1 MALNIFS
8 ATDFRHNIVNS
19 AILLLARIAL
29 DCQIRSEDDI
39 ASAVY
44 IIGILEEYSM
54 ISERFV
60 PEMYP
65 LLLRLTKYLWV
76 IIICLIMIRFKG
88 DQSALLGEEEGEKK
102 KKKSIEISWNETAKI
117 DAPVSSQWTITIY
130 YYLT

>member
-19 AILLLARIAL
+19 AVLLLARIAL
-29 DCQIRSEDDI
+29 DCQIRSEEDI
-39 ASAVY
+39 ALAVY

-65 LLLRLTKYLWV
+65 LLLRLAKY
-76 IIICLIMIRFKG
+76 
-88 DQSALLGEEEGEKK
+88 A
-102 KKKSIEISWNETAKI
+102 
-117 DAPVSSQWTITIY
+117 
-130 YYLT
+130 